1 MLGVGEVFADL
12 FEALVNFVEY
22 ASLVEHLAAITML
35 VVVGDVVTKLARQ
48 LTIDHVLFNL
58 FELHQQ
64 SHSAAT
70 YLRCIEA

>member
-1 MLGVGEVFADL
+1 MLGVGEVLADL

-22 ASLVEHLAAITML
+22 ASLVEHLAAVTML
-35 VVVGDVVTKLARQ
+35 VVVGDVVAKLARQ
-48 LTIDHVLFNL
+48 LTIDHVLFDL

-70 YLRCIEA
+70 LH